1 MPVIR
6 RARQS
11 ETISV
16 KSGDILMTALQN
28 AGIPVASSCG
38 GDAVCA
44 KCVLKITDGAENLSP
59 PTPAESFLVEK
70 NRIPAGLR
78 VSCQARVLGDVT
90 VDARY
95 W

>member
-6 RARQS
+6 RARQGDVIQV
-11 ETISV
+11 E
-16 KSGDILMTALQN
+16 SGALLMQSLQN
-28 AGIPVASSCG
+28 AGFSVASSCG

-44 KCVLKITDGAENLSP
+44 KCVLKIVQGAENLSP
-59 PTPAESFLVEK
+59 PGPEESFLVEK
-70 NRIPAGLR
+70 NRIPAGMR

-90 VDARY
+90 VDIRY